1 MSLCD
6 ASSAA
11 TSDGWHLGPLVLVI
25 ASGLPAAHGCG
36 AVKQQ
41 LRIVV
46 VLIVSLR
53 SWTRQL
59 ICAASPEM
67 FLD

>member
-11 TSDGWHLGPLVLVI
+11 TSDGWHLGPLVLVT
-25 ASGLPAAHGCG
+25 ASGLLAAHGCG

-41 LRIVV
+41 LRLVV

-59 ICAASPEM
+59 TCAARPEM